1 MWMWMPQPKLAR
13 QMGQAV
19 TGSHGEKHPSQ
30 IQGVEELVGLA
41 VAVTVHKVGEVE
53 VAAVGHDGT
62 VTDEVDQLGDHLLRL
77 GSRGDI
83 DIADAGELLDRARDS
98 DFRANQRLE
107 AGQDLIALERSEEHT
122 SELQSHSDLVCR
134 LLLEKKKNRAQR
146 NSSTGGS
153 RRDYKKECPTR

>member
-41 VAVTVHKVGEVE
+41 VTVTVHKVGEVE

-107 AGQDLIALERSEEHT
+107 AGQDLIALEP
-122 SELQSHSDLVCR
+122 
-134 LLLEKKKNRAQR
+134 NRADLDDPVKA
-146 NSSTGGS
+146 GS
-153 RRDYKKECPTR
+153 QPRCLQIECDKRSIHRP